1 MTVAWDVA
9 LPYGA
14 RDTKITAYTSAAAT
28 TLAGSSKDV
37 PNARSISFEEAEE
50 FTELRGDDKVVAIHG
65 AGASVNWEMEHG
77 GIDVAAYVLMA
88 GGTTATSGVTPNQI
102 TTYTKKVTD
111 ARPYFQAE
119 GQAISD
125 LGGDFHVVLPRCK
138 ANDTLS
144 GELADGEFWLT
155 AASGQAL
162 PSLVSGAEDTLY
174 KFVLNETAV
183 AIP

>member
-1 MTVAWDVA
+1 VPWDTA

-14 RDTKITAYTSAAAT
+14 RDTKITAYTSDAAT
-28 TLAGSSKDV
+28 TLAGSSTDV
-37 PNARSISFEEAEE
+37 PNARTISFEEAEE

-65 AGASVNWEMEHG
+65 SGPSVNWEMEHG
-77 GIDVAAYVLMA
+77 GINIPAYKLMA
-88 GGTTATSGVTPNQI
+88 GGTTATSGTTPAQV

-111 ARPYFQAE
+111 TRPYFKAE

-138 ANDTLS
+138 TNDTLS

-155 AASGQAL
+155 GASGQAL
-162 PSLVSGAEDTLY
+162 PSLVVAEVDVLY
-174 KFVLNETAV
+174 KFILNETAV
-183 AIP
+183 AIT